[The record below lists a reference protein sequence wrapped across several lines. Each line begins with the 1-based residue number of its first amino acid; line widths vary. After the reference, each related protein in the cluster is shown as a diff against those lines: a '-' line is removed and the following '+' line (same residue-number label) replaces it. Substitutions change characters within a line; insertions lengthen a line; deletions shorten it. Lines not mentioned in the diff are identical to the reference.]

1 MNELDKFD
9 SALES
14 GNKIKFL
21 NYFQDKKNC
30 EFVIKN
36 NLFWKNIYIIN
47 CYFNKNVVKIIVE
60 KLLNVNINFINPN
73 NFIELININCDNSFC
88 IQVLTYLKNN
98 NINLNE
104 YLDILANNN
113 APFEIIKFLV
123 SDVCK
128 NEDNIDNFV
137 KNFSEL
143 INYIDLFK
151 DDEKIYKK
159 ISDSINNHEYMFLEN
174 ILVYSLTL
182 NSKEIEEERIMPYF
196 KRIVDEVLDYEGIK
210 CSDIRLIGEGG
221 SSCVYKIG
229 NKVLKLGRNRLGF
242 KIDNNK
248 RFLRPLL
255 RENIK
260 SLKDGTLFFIEITEK
275 VKTEN
280 ITYED
285 VYQIYKELRDEGLV
299 WVDCYSQNLGRLEK
313 SNKIY
318 FGEQINPVSS
328 AINYNTESF
337 DELEKRELVILD
349 NELILPEKDFID
361 KFGFFDEENKTLY
374 SYEKRYQKE
383 RNKKT
388 INF

>member
-255 RENIK
+255 REDIK